1 MTEPN
6 SGAGTDV
13 SELSPVPAPAAGP
26 ASTDP
31 VRSSRFASLL
41 LDSHRR
47 LVGVGLCP
55 PVWSSEAE
63 AAAWLYEDAPF
74 GLLVHDTSA
83 DPRFVYANR
92 TAQRCFG
99 YSWEEFVGLPS
110 RLSAGPGDQ
119 EDRDAFLAAVD
130 DRGYADGYRGLRL
143 HKDGR
148 NFWIEDVCMWNLVDA
163 DGERHGQAAVFGSW
177 SPASPAATD
186 PDIGDAADA
195 ASGART

>member
-1 MTEPN
+1 MSEHPPVSAPT
-6 SGAGTDV
+6 AGQ
-13 SELSPVPAPAAGP
+13 L
-26 ASTDP
+26 STDP
-31 VRSSRFASLL
+31 VRDPWFASLIL
-41 LDSHRR
+41 ESHHR

-99 YSWEEFVGLPS
+99 YSREEFVGLPS
-110 RLSAGPGDQ
+110 RLSAAPGDQ
-119 EDRDAFLAAVD
+119 EDREALLTAVD

-143 HKDGR
+143 RNDGR
-148 NFWIEDVCMWNLVDA
+148 KFWIEDVCMWNLVDA
-163 DGERHGQAAVFGSW
+163 DGKRHGQAAVFGSW
-177 SPASPAATD
+177 SDASPPVSR
-186 PDIGDAADA
+186 PDAD
-195 ASGART
+195 GAPVQAVT

>member
-6 SGAGTDV
+6 SSAGND
-13 SELSPVPAPAAGP
+13 LPGRAPAPSPAAAP
-26 ASTDP
+26 VSTDA

-41 LDSHRR
+41 LDSHRS

-55 PVWSSEAE
+55 PVWSSEDE

-92 TAQRCFG
+92 TAQECFG

-110 RLSAGPGDQ
+110 RLSAGPGGQ
-119 EDRDAFLAAVD
+119 EDREALLAAVN
-130 DRGYADGYRGLRL
+130 DRGWADGYRGLRL
-143 HKDGR
+143 AKDGSS
-148 NFWIEDVCMWNLVDA
+148 FWIEDVCMWNLVDA
-163 DGERHGQAAVFGSW
+163 DGQRHGQAAVFGSW
-177 SPASPAATD
+177 SPVSPAQVPVPGD
-186 PDIGDAADA
+186 PVA
-195 ASGART
+195 